1 MLLWHRWGSAQ
12 DHEHSISK
20 QAQQRAGTPALS
32 GSEAFSSAGVDTPA
46 GDMHDKNM
54 TTHALPTRRRGKPVA
69 VVKQG
74 SAAVPI
80 YKGDVRGSIRFTVAF
95 YRNGQR
101 ERRTFA
107 TLDAAR
113 DEARMAALNSGHPQL
128 LPCGCPHQEPAQR
141 RADEQ
146 GHRHPLPSSSAAL
159 RLPGHL
165 EATLRRRH
173 HLRSRSSAP
182 PHARAGTHRRP
193 TQNLCAAD

>member
-1 MLLWHRWGSAQ
+1 MILWHRWWSAW
-12 DHEHSISK
+12 DHKQSISK
-20 QAQQRAGTPALS
+20 QAQQRAGTPAVS

-80 YKGDVRGSIRFTVAF
+80 YKGDVRGSIRFTIAF

-107 TLDAAR
+107 R
-113 DEARMAALNSGHPQL
+113 VSVSGISMV
-128 LPCGCPHQEPAQR
+128 CGFSIVPEI
-141 RADEQ
+141 
-146 GHRHPLPSSSAAL
+146 S
-159 RLPGHL
+159 
-165 EATLRRRH
+165 
-173 HLRSRSSAP
+173 
-182 PHARAGTHRRP
+182 
-193 TQNLCAAD
+193 